1 MHSASVHSARRG
13 ARSRGCLHTHGPFS
27 CACMRSAVCGLLYS
41 SSPLKLLR
49 ARACKPSHAAAQ
61 TWSRRFMSCFSVSRR
76 SLCWDGARRHRAG
89 RGVDC
94 FHVKKCEHYSEQHV
108 WQVAA
113 RPPACGTRAACSHSL
128 TCSLRIMVCAHSPG
142 CFLPCA
148 LGGMFP
154 SAVHAWIRGAE
165 LTPIRGLSRDFLHPL
180 QSCEYIYDGSSSVII
195 INTVSQFLPY
205 VRKRF
210 GKRVQKD

>member
-94 FHVKKCEHYSEQHV
+94 FHVKKCEHYSEQQHV

-128 TCSLRIMVCAHSPG
+128 TCSLHIMVCAHSPG

-148 LGGMFP
+148 LGGMFR
-154 SAVHAWIRGAE
+154 SAVHARF
-165 LTPIRGLSRDFLHPL
+165 P
-180 QSCEYIYDGSSSVII
+180 SSIPAAGPRS
-195 INTVSQFLPY
+195 TE
-205 VRKRF
+205 F
-210 GKRVQKD
+210 GRIDL